1 MACWESDLNINAG
14 RSSVVEEEAM
24 SPLAVS
30 FYCPSFV
37 LVLLYLS
44 GLFRC
49 KGGEDRVVER

>member
-1 MACWESDLNINAG
+1 MACWESDLNINA
-14 RSSVVEEEAM
+14 
-24 SPLAVS
+24 
-30 FYCPSFV
+30 FV